1 MQINDEFKVKIDS
14 FSNLGTGIAKIDGQ
28 VIFVENVCPED
39 FVKIKIT
46 KVNKNFA
53 NAIPVE
59 IIEPSQNRS
68 EPICPMQKVC
78 GSCQMGF
85 IDYNYQLKLKK
96 QIVQDAI
103 KRIGGLDIEINDVIP
118 SPKIKNYRQK
128 IQYPVSQTK
137 NSKRI
142 LAGYYK
148 PQSHDIV
155 NIKYCPIQPSIC
167 DEIVEFIREKAPE
180 FGVSGYNEK
189 THRGDLRHIV
199 IRGSEYSG
207 KFLVTLVVNKNYKN
221 FSSHSERSEES
232 KKFVTSPQP
241 SPKLGEEALVQAIF
255 DKFEEVTG
263 VCLNFNNK
271 KTNVILGEKT
281 ECVAGVDFVEEK
293 IIDKVFKIGA
303 DTFFQVNPKSAE
315 NIFRYV
321 KEKVKKSENPTVLD
335 AYAGIATFGIVV
347 SDVAKSVVSVEF
359 NKNSIEKAKEVL
371 NENNIKN
378 VELFAEDTVKYL
390 KSIKKKFNITILDPP
405 RKGCTQEVL
414 DEVLK
419 HMRTCHSE
427 EESIEILL
435 PSHKTIINR
444 FVRQSAQNDSE
455 AEESNK
461 SEIIYV
467 SCNPATLAR
476 DLKYLVSKGCKV
488 ESIQPF
494 DMFCHTYHVEN
505 VAIISI

>member
-1 MQINDEFKVKIDS
+1 MQVNDVYKVRVEKYS
-14 FSNLGTGIAKIDGQ
+14 GERGGIAKIDGQ
-28 VIFVENVCPED
+28 VVFVDNVCPDD

-46 KVNKNFA
+46 KVSKNFA
-53 NAIPVE
+53 YAIPVE
-59 IIEPSQNRS
+59 IIKQSQNRC

-85 IDYNYQLKLKK
+85 IDYDYQLKLKK
-96 QIVQDAI
+96 QIVEDAI
-103 KRIGGLDIEINDVIP
+103 KRIGGIDIEVNDVIP

-148 PQSHDIV
+148 PKSHEII

-167 DEIVEFIREKAPE
+167 DEIIEFIREKASE
-180 FGVSGYNEK
+180 YGISGYDEK
-189 THRGDLRHIV
+189 SRKGDLRHIV

-207 KFLVTLVVNKNYKN
+207 KFLVTLVVNKNYESLKR
-221 FSSHSERSEES
+221 HSEQSEVS
-232 KKFVTSPQP
+232 VDKSPQND
-241 SPKLGEEALVQAIF
+241 KYKRFLQVIF
-255 DKFEEVTG
+255 DHFDEVVG
-263 VCLNFNNK
+263 VCINYNDK

-315 NIFRYV
+315 NIFKYV
-321 KEKVKKSENPTVLD
+321 KDEVSKLENPTVLD

-347 SDVAKSVVSVEF
+347 SDVAKSVVSVES
-359 NKNSIEKAKEVL
+359 NKSSIEKAKVVL
-371 NENNIKN
+371 KENNINN
-378 VELFAEDTVKYL
+378 VELFAQDTVKYL
-390 KSIKKKFNITILDPP
+390 KSIKKKFDITILDPP
-405 RKGCTQEVL
+405 RKGCSQESL

-419 HMRTCHSE
+419 HMRTCYSE
-427 EESIEILL
+427 AESIEIL
-435 PSHKTIINR
+435 R
-444 FVRQSAQNDSE
+444 SAQNDSE
-455 AEESNK
+455 AEESHK
-461 SEIIYV
+461 SKIIYV

-476 DLKYLVSKGCKV
+476 DLKYLTSKGCKV